1 MEESRSDV
9 TEERLK
15 VVSSSW
21 STGLPP
27 MPAGDLLRDDRL
39 KSWVSHPKNG
49 LETFLFVRA

>member
-27 MPAGDLLRDDRL
+27 PPAGDLLRDNRL
-39 KSWVSHPKNG
+39 KSWVSSPPKWS
-49 LETFLFVRA
+49 

>member
-27 MPAGDLLRDDRL
+27 PPAGDLLRGDRL
-39 KSWVSHPKNG
+39 KSWVSHPEMV
-49 LETFLFVRA
+49 LRPSSL